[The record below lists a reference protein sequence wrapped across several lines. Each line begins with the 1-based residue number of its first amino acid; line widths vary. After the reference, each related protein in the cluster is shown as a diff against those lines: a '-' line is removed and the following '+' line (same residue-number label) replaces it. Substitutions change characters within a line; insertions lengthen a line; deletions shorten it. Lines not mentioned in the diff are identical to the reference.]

1 MSPHPVEK
9 LIAQADAAINRED
22 FDSLMEFYAEDAVL
36 VVQPGRNAVGKER
49 IRQAFEAIAQY
60 FGHGLE
66 VRQAGLEVLATGDTA
81 LALAKTL
88 VRAPGHPPP
97 SAKPPMSLKRTRRAT
112 GAASSTTPTA
122 TTCWASP
129 HQPSATRALNRH
141 SQGGSG
147 QASQGLGCQSV
158 STGATTF
165 GGGSSLPDPLCHRR
179 HAGRAQTAGVLPIRR
194 GLSDA
199 VGAAWRFLAKPQA
212 RGWAR
217 GQRRW

>member
-88 VRAPGHPPP
+88 VRAPGHPP
-97 SAKPPMSLKRTRRAT
+97 AQRKAT
-112 GAASSTTPTA
+112 YVFKKDAAGDWRCVIDNSYG
-122 TTCWASP
+122 
-129 HQPSATRALNRH
+129 HDL
-141 SQGGSG
+141 
-147 QASQGLGCQSV
+147 LG
-158 STGATTF
+158 
-165 GGGSSLPDPLCHRR
+165 
-179 HAGRAQTAGVLPIRR
+179 
-194 GLSDA
+194 
-199 VGAAWRFLAKPQA
+199 
-212 RGWAR
+212 
-217 GQRRW
+217 